1 MHIDRLESRRLL
13 AFSSIPA
20 EQYVHV
26 DDGLLVIRGDRTG
39 ANNFVSVAKAGT
51 NVRVDFRIGS
61 NTATPSA
68 TVDIPLSEIERI
80 LYVGGTKADNVEVSA
95 KVNRPA
101 DIIHFDSRD
110 VRVGIGIDHEP
121 PPDGVLRITGGPGDD
136 SILVSS
142 LRGDTTISHSV
153 RNGDMHLLVDDIGY
167 DVEDIR
173 RIEITGGDGND
184 SITVGTFIKIPIL
197 ITGGDGSDTL
207 TGGDGDETLQGG
219 NGNDRLTGKFGADLL
234 QGGGGD
240 DKLIGGDPPNT
251 VRTFEFIGGLSPD
264 IDTLAGDSGRDTLL
278 GGQEDVLRGGAGSDQ
293 GQLSGA
299 PDDVNSVERFLRDDS
314 FSSFIPAPTAR
325 VSNPLINL
333 FRDDF
338 GHLILQVA
346 VRLSDSGWAVDWDL
360 KKGLQGFGPITVD
373 ATLYRAG
380 GGRHAITNFS
390 TRFDLGSA
398 GDDTYDVRL
407 NANGVKAGQQAF
419 TITRDRPGTER
430 VIDNFSDFSFTF
442 VPPG

>member
-1 MHIDRLESRRLL
+1 VHIDRLESRRLL

-61 NTATPSA
+61 NTAIPAA
-68 TVDIPLSEIERI
+68 TVNIPLREIERI

-153 RNGDMHLLVDDIGY
+153 RNGDMHLLFTSIGY

-207 TGGDGDETLQGG
+207 TGGDGNETLQGG
-219 NGNDRLTGKFGADLL
+219 NGNDRLTGYLGADLL

-240 DKLIGGDPPNT
+240 DRLNGGDPPAT
-251 VRTFEFIGGLSPD
+251 IRGALFIPGLSPD
-264 IDTLAGDSGRDTLL
+264 IDTLAGDSGRDSLV
-278 GGQEDVLRGGAGSDQ
+278 GGTEDVVNGGAGNDRAT
-293 GQLSGA
+293 LFFGA
-299 PDDVNSVERFLRDDS
+299 PDDVIGIERFGPVT
-314 FSSFIPAPTAR
+314 SSQNILVPVPS
-325 VSNPLINL
+325 VSLPPLLNL
-333 FRDDF
+333 FRDER
-338 GHLILQVA
+338 GNLILQGV
-346 VRLSDSGWAVDWDL
+346 LSLNDAGWAIDWDL
-360 KKGLQGFGPITVD
+360 VKGVNGVGPIAVA
-373 ATLYRAG
+373 ATLYHTTGPSGQAL
-380 GGRHAITNFS
+380 TNYF
-390 TRFDLGSA
+390 TRFDLGRA
-398 GDDTYDVRL
+398 PLDRYEVRAIVNGSFPTRRTFNL
-407 NANGVKAGQQAF
+407 TSGNPGSELDINA
-419 TITRDRPGTER
+419 
-430 VIDNFSDFSFTF
+430 
-442 VPPG
+442 